1 LDRSWFSTR
10 LGVSHELFLI
20 LFSGQQFELLKKGT
34 ADELKSLPRQTQIW
48 AEQASHAVA
57 ASQDETQR
65 LRTKLAMECATRRKL
80 LNEVQDLRGAVRVY
94 CRLRPVSGGASVISI
109 SSRELL
115 LLHRERAGFKD
126 AGPNNKPLSFEFDGI
141 FDSDMG
147 QGDIYNEL
155 EEVCLGALD
164 GFNVCIMA
172 YGQTGSGKTHTM
184 IGDVDYSSEHAASI
198 SNHGVHLQAAQQLF
212 SVVKYRNERY
222 QDVVTFT
229 IVEVDNERLCD
240 LIAGTDIGE
249 ARGRLTVEEARPG
262 ARKSNRG
269 KRADSEDMIDSQP
282 GSVSSKPTK
291 LELKINHNGETI
303 VAGLLSIEVSSFEE
317 VQQIWEACLRKRASR
332 LAEQG
337 VDLAEHEA
345 NSHVIAT
352 LKIASTN
359 TSTGIGSTGK
369 IQFVD
374 LAGSNV
380 TQRRPTGA
388 PKKASTPEAMF
399 AGVGNNKEWKFINKS
414 MTTLSEVVYARS
426 QYSRSV
432 PYRNSTLTHL
442 LSDSLEADTKVVMV
456 ACISSDL
463 KDLQETACTL
473 RFAQKMRKIIV
484 GKATKHILTHA

>member
-1 LDRSWFSTR
+1 M
-10 LGVSHELFLI
+10 
-20 LFSGQQFELLKKGT
+20 
-34 ADELKSLPRQTQIW
+34 RQ
-48 AEQASHAVA
+48 
-57 ASQDETQR
+57 D
-65 LRTKLAMECATRRKL
+65 
-80 LNEVQDLRGAVRVY
+80 
-94 CRLRPVSGGASVISI
+94 
-109 SSRELL
+109 
-115 LLHRERAGFKD
+115 
-126 AGPNNKPLSFEFDGI
+126 
-141 FDSDMG
+141 
-147 QGDIYNEL
+147 DIYNEL
-155 EEVCLGALD
+155 EEVCLGVLD

-172 YGQTGSGKTHTM
+172 YGQTGCGKTHTM
-184 IGDVDYSSEHAASI
+184 IGDVGYSSDHTASI
-198 SNHGVHLQAAQQLF
+198 SNHGVHLQATQQLF
-212 SVVKYRNERY
+212 SVVKHRNERY

-249 ARGRLTVEEARPG
+249 ARGRLTVEDARPG
-262 ARKSNRG
+262 ARKSNRS
-269 KRADSEDMIDSQP
+269 KRADSEDIIDSQP

-291 LELKINHNGETI
+291 LEIKTNHNGETI

-317 VQQIWEACLRKRASR
+317 VHEIWKACLRKRASR

-352 LKIASTN
+352 IKIASTN
-359 TSTGIGSTGK
+359 ISTGIGSTGK

-380 TQRRPTGA
+380 TPRRPTSA

-399 AGVGNNKEWKFINKS
+399 AGVGNNKEWKFTNKS

-456 ACISSDL
+456 ACVSSDL

-473 RFAQKMRKIIV
+473 RFAQKMKKIIV
-484 GKATKHILTHA
+484 GKATKHTLTHA

>member
-1 LDRSWFSTR
+1 
-10 LGVSHELFLI
+10 
-20 LFSGQQFELLKKGT
+20 
-34 ADELKSLPRQTQIW
+34 
-48 AEQASHAVA
+48 
-57 ASQDETQR
+57 
-65 LRTKLAMECATRRKL
+65 MECATRRKL
-80 LNEVQDLRGAVRVY
+80 LHEVQDLRGAVRVY
-94 CRLRPVSGGASVISI
+94 CRLRPVSSGVSAISI
-109 SSRELL
+109 SSRELI
-115 LLHRERAGFKD
+115 LLHRERAGFQD
-126 AGPNNKPLSFEFDGI
+126 AVPNNTPLSFEFDGI

-164 GFNVCIMA
+164 GFNVCIMT

-184 IGDVDYSSEHAASI
+184 LGDVDYSSEHAASI

-212 SVVKYRNERY
+212 SVVKHRNERY
-222 QDVVTFT
+222 QDVVSFT

-240 LIAGTDIGE
+240 LIAGTDIGD
-249 ARGRLTVEEARPG
+249 ARGRLTVEEGRPG

-269 KRADSEDMIDSQP
+269 KRPDSEDIIDSHP
-282 GSVSSKPTK
+282 GSISSKPTK
-291 LELKINHNGETI
+291 LEIKINHNGETI
-303 VAGLLSIEVSSFEE
+303 VAGLLSVEVSSFEE
-317 VQQIWEACLRKRASR
+317 VHQIWEACLRKRASR

-345 NSHVIAT
+345 NSHIIAT

-359 TSTGIGSTGK
+359 TSTGIESTGK

-374 LAGSNV
+374 LASSNV
-380 TQRRPTGA
+380 TQRRPTT
-388 PKKASTPEAMF
+388 PKKASSEAMF

-414 MTTLSEVVYARS
+414 MTTLSEVVHARS

-473 RFAQKMRKIIV
+473 RFAQKMRKIVV
-484 GKATKHILTHA
+484 GKATKHTFTHA

>member
-1 LDRSWFSTR
+1 
-10 LGVSHELFLI
+10 
-20 LFSGQQFELLKKGT
+20 
-34 ADELKSLPRQTQIW
+34 
-48 AEQASHAVA
+48 
-57 ASQDETQR
+57 
-65 LRTKLAMECATRRKL
+65 
-80 LNEVQDLRGAVRVY
+80 
-94 CRLRPVSGGASVISI
+94 
-109 SSRELL
+109 
-115 LLHRERAGFKD
+115 
-126 AGPNNKPLSFEFDGI
+126 
-141 FDSDMG
+141 
-147 QGDIYNEL
+147 
-155 EEVCLGALD
+155 
-164 GFNVCIMA
+164 
-172 YGQTGSGKTHTM
+172 
-184 IGDVDYSSEHAASI
+184 
-198 SNHGVHLQAAQQLF
+198 
-212 SVVKYRNERY
+212 
-222 QDVVTFT
+222 
-229 IVEVDNERLCD
+229 
-240 LIAGTDIGE
+240 
-249 ARGRLTVEEARPG
+249 
-262 ARKSNRG
+262 
-269 KRADSEDMIDSQP
+269 
-282 GSVSSKPTK
+282 
-291 LELKINHNGETI
+291 
-303 VAGLLSIEVSSFEE
+303 
-317 VQQIWEACLRKRASR
+317 
-332 LAEQG
+332 

>member
-1 LDRSWFSTR
+1 VDRSWDFHATCV
-10 LGVSHELFLI
+10 VSHALYF
-20 LFSGQQFELLKKGT
+20 FFTGQQFEVLKKAT
-34 ADELKSLPRQTQIW
+34 IDELKSLPQQNQIW
-48 AEQASHAVA
+48 AEQASDALE
-57 ASQDETQR
+57 ASQDEAKR
-65 LRTKLAMECATRRKL
+65 LRTKLAMESATRRKL

-94 CRLRPVSGGASVISI
+94 CRLRPVNGGVSAISL

-126 AGPNNKPLSFEFDGI
+126 AVPNNTPLSFEFDGI

-184 IGDVDYSSEHAASI
+184 IGDVEYSSEHAASI

-212 SVVKYRNERY
+212 SVVKHRNERY

-229 IVEVDNERLCD
+229 IVEVDNNERLCD

-249 ARGRLTVEEARPG
+249 ARGRLTVEEGRPG

-269 KRADSEDMIDSQP
+269 KRDDSEDIIGSQP

-291 LELKINHNGETI
+291 LEIKINHNGETI

-317 VQQIWEACLRKRASR
+317 VQEIWEACLCKRASR

-337 VDLAEHEA
+337 VDFAEHEA

-352 LKIASTN
+352 LKIASKN

-374 LAGSNV
+374 LASSNV
-380 TQRRPTGA
+380 TQRRPTT
-388 PKKASTPEAMF
+388 PKKASIPEAMF

-414 MTTLSEVVYARS
+414 MTTLSEVVHARS

-473 RFAQKMRKIIV
+473 RFSQKMRKIIV
-484 GKATKHILTHA
+484 GKATKHTLTHA